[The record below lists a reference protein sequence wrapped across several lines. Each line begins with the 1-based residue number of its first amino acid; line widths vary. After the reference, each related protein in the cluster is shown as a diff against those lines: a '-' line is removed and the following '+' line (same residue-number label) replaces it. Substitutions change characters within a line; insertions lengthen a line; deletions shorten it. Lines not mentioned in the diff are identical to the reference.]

1 MEHIPTKTASAGR
14 GASRDVRHLGAW
26 QIAFRTGAVL
36 IALAAGLDH
45 LVRAAPQ
52 PPAPAVTVA
61 QATLGSITPSASYVG
76 RVQAVNTVNV
86 VARVS
91 GFLQQ
96 QHFKE
101 GQRVK
106 TDDLLFT
113 IEQDTYQ
120 AAVDQSQANVDKA
133 KATERNADLQLQRS
147 LQLART
153 NTVPQ
158 STVDQDQANQ
168 QSARADVEAA
178 QAALRQAQ
186 INLGYTQ
193 IRTPIDGRIGMALI
207 TVGNFVSP
215 TSGTLATIVSQDP
228 MYVLFPVSAQVV
240 LDYKQ
245 RMAGNKGPSG
255 GVVVHIRLPN
265 GQDYPHAGSVNF
277 LDIQVNQST
286 DTVIVR
292 AEFPNPDGWLIAG
305 QIADVT
311 VEADEPKQALLIP
324 QAALQL
330 DQSGPYVLV
339 VGSDNNVEQR
349 RVKLGSV
356 EGSDIVAEQGL
367 KQGERVIVQGIQ
379 KVRPGM
385 VVAPAQEAPAAE
397 ATTTPQ
403 TTTAAPAA
411 GTTP

>member
-1 MEHIPTKTASAGR
+1 
-14 GASRDVRHLGAW
+14 
-26 QIAFRTGAVL
+26 
-36 IALAAGLDH
+36 
-45 LVRAAPQ
+45 
-52 PPAPAVTVA
+52 VTVA

-76 RVQAVNTVNV
+76 RVQAVNTVNLI
-86 VARVS
+86 ARVS

-96 QHFKE
+96 LHFKE

-106 TDDLLFT
+106 TGDLLFT

-147 LQLART
+147 QQLLRT

-158 STVDQDQANQ
+158 STVDQDLANQ
-168 QSARADVEAA
+168 QSAWANVEAA
-178 QAALRQAQ
+178 QAALRQTQ
-186 INLGYTQ
+186 INLGYTE
-193 IRTPIDGRIGMALI
+193 IRAPIDGRIGMALI
-207 TVGNFVSP
+207 TIGNFVSA

-245 RMAGNKGPSG
+245 RMDGNKGSSG
-255 GVVVHIRLPN
+255 RVVVHIRLPN
-265 GQDYPHAGSVNF
+265 GRDYPHAGSVNF
-277 LDIQVNQST
+277 LDIQVNQGT
-286 DTVIVR
+286 DTVAVR
-292 AEFPNPDGWLIAG
+292 AEFPNPEGWLIAG
-305 QIADVT
+305 QIVDVT
-311 VEADEPKQALLIP
+311 VEAGEPKQTLLIP

-330 DQSGPYVLV
+330 DQSGSYVLV
-339 VGSDNNVEQR
+339 VGADNKVEQQ
-349 RVKLGSV
+349 RVKLGAV
-356 EGSDIVAEQGL
+356 EGSDTVVEQGL

-385 VVAPAQEAPAAE
+385 VVVPAQEEPATE

-403 TTTAAPAA
+403 GTTAAPAA
-411 GTTP
+411 GKTP

>member
-1 MEHIPTKTASAGR
+1 M
-14 GASRDVRHLGAW
+14 
-26 QIAFRTGAVL
+26 L
-36 IALAAGLDH
+36 IALAAGPDH

-52 PPAPAVTVA
+52 APAVTVA
-61 QATLGSITPSASYVG
+61 LATLGSITPSASYVG
-76 RVQAVNTVNV
+76 RAQAVNTVNL

-106 TDDLLFT
+106 SGDLLFT

-120 AAVDQSQANVDKA
+120 AAVDQAQANVDKA
-133 KATERNADLQLQRS
+133 KATARNFDLQLERS
-147 LQLART
+147 QQLVRT
-153 NTVPQ
+153 NTVAQ
-158 STVDQDQANQ
+158 STVDQDLANQ

-178 QAALRQAQ
+178 QAALRQVQ
-186 INLGYTQ
+186 INLGYTE
-193 IRTPIDGRIGMALI
+193 IRAPIDGRIGMALI
-207 TVGNFVSP
+207 TVGNFVGP
-215 TSGTLATIVSQDP
+215 TSGTLTTIVSQDP
-228 MYVLFPVSAQVV
+228 IYVLFPVSAQVV

-245 RMAGNKGPSG
+245 RMAGNKGPAG

-265 GQDYPHAGSVNF
+265 GQDYPHTGSVNF
-277 LDIQVNQST
+277 LDIQVNQGT
-286 DTVIVR
+286 DTVTVR
-292 AEFPNPDGWLIAG
+292 AEFPNPEGWLITG
-305 QIADVT
+305 QIVNVT
-311 VEADEPKQALLIP
+311 VEAGEPKQALLIP

-339 VGSDNNVEQR
+339 VGSDNKVEQQ
-349 RVKLGSV
+349 RVKLGAG
-356 EGSDIVAEQGL
+356 EGSDIVVEQGL

-385 VVAPAQEAPAAE
+385 VVVPAQEVPAGE
-397 ATTTPQ
+397 ATTAPQ
-403 TTTAAPAA
+403 AATAAPAA

>member
-1 MEHIPTKTASAGR
+1 MCWLA
-14 GASRDVRHLGAW
+14 AW

-36 IALAAGLDH
+36 IALAAGSDH

-61 QATLGSITPSASYVG
+61 QATLGNITPSASYVG
-76 RVQAVNTVNV
+76 RVQAVNTVNL

-91 GFLQQ
+91 GFLQE
-96 QHFKE
+96 QHFKD

-106 TDDLLFT
+106 TGDLLFT

-120 AAVDQSQANVDKA
+120 AAVDQAQANVDKA

-147 LQLART
+147 QQLART

-158 STVDQDQANQ
+158 STVDQDLANQ
-168 QSARADVEAA
+168 QSARAEVEAA

-186 INLGYTQ
+186 INLGYTE

-207 TVGNFVSP
+207 TLGNFVSP

-228 MYVLFPVSAQVV
+228 MYVLFPVSAQAV

-245 RMAGNKGPSG
+245 RMAGNKAPSG

-265 GQDYPHAGSVNF
+265 GQDYPHTGSVNF
-277 LDIQVNQST
+277 LDIQVNQGT
-286 DTVIVR
+286 DTVTVR
-292 AEFPNPDGWLIAG
+292 AEFPNPEGWLIAG
-305 QIADVT
+305 QIVDVT
-311 VEADEPKQALLIP
+311 VEAGEPKQALLIP

-339 VGSDNNVEQR
+339 VGSDDKVEQQ
-349 RVKLGSV
+349 RVKLGAV
-356 EGSDIVAEQGL
+356 EGSDIVIEQGL

-411 GTTP
+411 GSPP

>member
-1 MEHIPTKTASAGR
+1 MGCPA
-14 GASRDVRHLGAW
+14 AW
-26 QIAFRTGAVL
+26 QIAFRTVAVL
-36 IALAAGLDH
+36 IALAAGPDH

-52 PPAPAVTVA
+52 APAPAVTVA

-76 RVQAVNTVNV
+76 RAQAVNTVNL

-106 TDDLLFT
+106 TGDLLFT

-120 AAVDQSQANVDKA
+120 AAVDQAQANVDKA
-133 KATERNADLQLQRS
+133 KATARNFDLQLQRS
-147 LQLART
+147 QQLVRT

-158 STVDQDQANQ
+158 STVDQDLANQ

-178 QAALRQAQ
+178 QAALRQVQ
-186 INLGYTQ
+186 INLGYTE
-193 IRTPIDGRIGMALI
+193 IRAPIDGRIGMALI

-215 TSGTLATIVSQDP
+215 TSGTLTTIVSQDP
-228 MYVLFPVSAQVV
+228 IYVLFPVSAQVV

-245 RMAGNKGPSG
+245 RMAGNKGVAG
-255 GVVVHIRLPN
+255 GVIVHIRLPN

-277 LDIQVNQST
+277 LDIQVNQGT

-292 AEFPNPDGWLIAG
+292 AEFPNPEGWLITG
-305 QIADVT
+305 QIVNVT

-339 VGSDNNVEQR
+339 VGSDNKVEQQ
-349 RVKLGSV
+349 RVKLGAG
-356 EGSDIVAEQGL
+356 EGSDIVVEQGL

-379 KVRPGM
+379 KVHPGM
-385 VVAPAQEAPAAE
+385 MVVPAQEVPAAE

-403 TTTAAPAA
+403 AATAAPAA
-411 GTTP
+411 GTPP

>member
-1 MEHIPTKTASAGR
+1 VEHIPTKTASACR
-14 GASRDVRHLGAW
+14 GARRDGRCPAAW
-26 QIAFRTGAVL
+26 HVAFRTGAVL
-36 IALAAGLDH
+36 IALAADADH

-52 PPAPAVTVA
+52 APAPAVTVA
-61 QATLGSITPSASYVG
+61 LATLGSITPSASYVG
-76 RVQAVNTVNV
+76 RVQAVNTVNLI
-86 VARVS
+86 ARVS

-96 QHFKE
+96 RHFKE

-106 TDDLLFT
+106 TGDLLFT

-120 AAVDQSQANVDKA
+120 AAVDQAQANVDKA

-147 LQLART
+147 QQLART

-158 STVDQDQANQ
+158 STVDQDLANQ

-186 INLGYTQ
+186 INLGYTE
-193 IRTPIDGRIGMALI
+193 IRAPIDGRIGMALI
-207 TVGNFVSP
+207 TIGNFVSP

-265 GQDYPHAGSVNF
+265 GRDYPHAGSVNF
-277 LDIQVNQST
+277 LDIQVNQGT
-286 DTVIVR
+286 DTVAVR
-292 AEFPNPDGWLIAG
+292 AEFPNPEGWLIAG
-305 QIADVT
+305 QIVDVT
-311 VEADEPKQALLIP
+311 VEAGEPKQALVIP

-339 VGSDNNVEQR
+339 VGSDNKVEQQ
-349 RVKLGSV
+349 RVKLGAV
-356 EGSDIVAEQGL
+356 EGSDTVVEQGL

-385 VVAPAQEAPAAE
+385 VVAPAQEVPAAE

-403 TTTAAPAA
+403 GTTAAPAA

>member
-1 MEHIPTKTASAGR
+1 
-14 GASRDVRHLGAW
+14 VRCLAAW
-26 QIAFRTGAVL
+26 QIAFRTAAVL
-36 IALAAGLDH
+36 IALAAGSDH

-52 PPAPAVTVA
+52 APAPAVTVA

-76 RVQAVNTVNV
+76 RVQAVNTVNL

-106 TDDLLFT
+106 TGDLLFT

-147 LQLART
+147 QQLLRT

-158 STVDQDQANQ
+158 STVDQDLANQ

-186 INLGYTQ
+186 INLGYTE
-193 IRTPIDGRIGMALI
+193 IRAPIDGRIGMALI
-207 TVGNFVSP
+207 TLGNFVSP

-245 RMAGNKGPSG
+245 RMAGNKGASG
-255 GVVVHIRLPN
+255 SVVVHIRLPN
-265 GQDYPHAGSVNF
+265 GRDYPHTGSVNF
-277 LDIQVNQST
+277 LDIQVNQGT
-286 DTVIVR
+286 DTVAVR
-292 AEFPNPDGWLIAG
+292 AEFPNPEGWLIAG
-305 QIADVT
+305 QIVDVT

-339 VGSDNNVEQR
+339 VGSDNKVEQQ
-349 RVKLGSV
+349 RVKLGAV
-356 EGSDIVAEQGL
+356 EGSDIVIEQGL
-367 KQGERVIVQGIQ
+367 KQGDRVIVQGIQ

-385 VVAPAQEAPAAE
+385 VVAPAQGTPAAE
-397 ATTTPQ
+397 STTTPQ
-403 TTTAAPAA
+403 TTTAAPAT

>member
-1 MEHIPTKTASAGR
+1 
-14 GASRDVRHLGAW
+14 
-26 QIAFRTGAVL
+26 VL

-45 LVRAAPQ
+45 SVGAPPQ
-52 PPAPAVTVA
+52 APTPAVTVA
-61 QATLGSITPSASYVG
+61 EATLGPITPSASYVG
-76 RVQAVNTVNV
+76 RVQAVNTVNL

-96 QHFKE
+96 LHFRE

-106 TDDLLFT
+106 IGDLLFT

-133 KATERNADLQLQRS
+133 KATERNAELQLQRS
-147 LQLART
+147 QQLLRT
-153 NTVPQ
+153 NTVAQ
-158 STVDQDQANQ
+158 STVDQDLANQ
-168 QSARADVEAA
+168 QSASADVEAA

-186 INLGYTQ
+186 INLGYTE
-193 IRTPIDGRIGMALI
+193 IRAPIDGRIGMALI
-207 TVGNFVSP
+207 TIGNFVSP

-245 RMAGNKGPSG
+245 RVTANKGPSG

-265 GQDYPHAGSVNF
+265 GRDYPHAGSVNF
-277 LDIQVNQST
+277 LDIQVNQGT

-292 AEFPNPDGWLIAG
+292 AEFPNPEGWLIAG
-305 QIADVT
+305 QIVDVT
-311 VEADEPKQALLIP
+311 VEAGESKQALLIP

-330 DQSGPYVLV
+330 DQSGSYVLV
-339 VGSDNNVEQR
+339 VGSDNKVEQR

-356 EGSDIVAEQGL
+356 EGSDVVAELGL

-385 VVAPAQEAPAAE
+385 VVAPAQEAPAAD
-397 ATTTPQ
+397 ATTTP
-403 TTTAAPAA
+403 TTAAPAA